1 MGRYYDGDIE
11 GKFWFGIQNS
21 NAANRFGYI
30 GHPPEHQHLEY
41 YFDENNLEE
50 CEKEIK
56 LIERKLGSNLELLDE
71 FYDINVV
78 DKPEHK
84 AMIEMLSDDVLA
96 DYADL
101 VLGRK
106 IRDCVKRKG
115 DCYFTA
121 EF

>member
-1 MGRYYDGDIE
+1 MGRNYDGDIV
-11 GKFWFGIQNS
+11 GSFWFGLQGS

-30 GHPPEHQHLEY
+30 GHPPEHLEY
-41 YFDENNLEE
+41 YFDEDNLKE

-56 LIERKLGSNLELLDE
+56 VIERKLGGNLELLDD

-84 AMIEMLSDDVLA
+84 AMVELISDDLMA

-106 IRDCVKRKG
+106 IRDCIKEIG
-115 DCYFTA
+115 GCSFTA
-121 EF
+121 EL

>member
-1 MGRYYDGDIE
+1 MGRNYDGDIE
-11 GKFWFGIQNS
+11 GRFWFGIQSS

-30 GHPPEHQHLEY
+30 GHPPEYLEY
-41 YFDENNLEE
+41 YFDEDNLEE

-56 LIERKLGSNLELLDE
+56 LIERKLGDKLELLDD

-84 AMIEMLSDDVLA
+84 AMVELISDDVLA

>member
-1 MGRYYDGDIE
+1 MWWKKEKRFFD
-11 GKFWFGIQNS
+11 KLS
-21 NAANRFGYI
+21 NIYWQSI
-30 GHPPEHQHLEY
+30 W
-41 YFDENNLEE
+41 D
-50 CEKEIK
+50 
-56 LIERKLGSNLELLDE
+56 

-84 AMIEMLSDDVLA
+84 AMVELISDDLMA

-106 IRDCVKRKG
+106 IRDCIKRKG